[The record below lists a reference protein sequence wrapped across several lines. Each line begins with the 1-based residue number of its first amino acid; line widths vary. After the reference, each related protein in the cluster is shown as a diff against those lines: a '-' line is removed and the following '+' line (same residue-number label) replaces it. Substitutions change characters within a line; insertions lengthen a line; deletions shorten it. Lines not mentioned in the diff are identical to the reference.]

1 MHRSHCGRISKAV
14 DGGGGANDGGSAQTT
29 SACCEAPPGAGLV
42 ALFSRSLRIASL
54 VSTDFAIELF
64 AAAALGGG
72 ALGGAFGAV
81 VEGVLAVLGRPVVV
95 ALPPPTLGRDD
106 VATCCFIA
114 STSLSNS

>member
-1 MHRSHCGRISKAV
+1 MSGILSLNSRRNAIAVESRAAERFRTEFAALDDDACQQHGR
-14 DGGGGANDGGSAQTT
+14 
-29 SACCEAPPGAGLV
+29 C
-42 ALFSRSLRIASL
+42 RSLSRNFPTR
-54 VSTDFAIELF
+54 VNETDFAIELF

-81 VEGVLAVLGRPVVV
+81 VESVLAVLGRPVVV
-95 ALPPPTLGRDD
+95 ALPPPTLGRDE

>member
-29 SACCEAPPGAGLV
+29 SACCEAPPPGAGLV

-72 ALGGAFGAV
+72 ALGGAFGVV

-95 ALPPPTLGRDD
+95 ALPSVR
-106 VATCCFIA
+106 
-114 STSLSNS
+114 